1 MASFWE
7 NVKDNRRLFLAYI
20 PLLLLYATSYFQRIG
35 IPGTIYSE
43 LNSTYGFT
51 ATQIAGIGTAFVC
64 VYSLFQLFVG
74 MLADKFCGIRV
85 ITWGGAVFCVGVI
98 GFPLVCGNLWAM
110 YAMRFLTGLGA
121 SSMYLSI
128 VKETDRLFGRQNYPV
143 FLGIVYFV
151 GYSGGLFGTYPFE
164 RLNDHFNW
172 INVLMVI
179 GVVSVAMYLIVIAT
193 KRIIPPGPIAKTKIS
208 FRPLWYFLKNPYM
221 LMLIFCS
228 SIIFATYSTIQ
239 MVFGKKFLQDY
250 VGLSSS
256 GAAKVIFCQTFTC
269 MLTLLGFGTLI
280 RMMGN
285 RRKPQMIFSASLAFL
300 NTLAMFA
307 VMVFNLNPKFFI
319 IGFILYA
326 VASGSAV
333 AFSLV
338 AQEINARDTMT
349 SATGLNNLCNYLFVA
364 VGPLLIG
371 KLLDSYIP
379 PEMFAEGQKVI
390 YPGMAYMQVFGLLL
404 IPTGIALIM
413 SFFLPETRGHYL
425 HQHLPEK

>member
-1 MASFWE
+1 M
-7 NVKDNRRLFLAYI
+7 
-20 PLLLLYATSYFQRIG
+20 YATSYFQRIG
-35 IPGTIYSE
+35 IPGTIFNE
-43 LNSTYGFT
+43 LSKEYGFT
-51 ATQIAGIGTAFVC
+51 AVQIAGIGTSFVC
-64 VYSLFQLFVG
+64 VYSICQLFVG

-85 ITWGGAVFCVGVI
+85 ITWGGLIFCIGVI

-128 VKETDRLFGRQNYPV
+128 VKETDRLFGRQNYSV

-164 RLNDHFNW
+164 RLNNHFNW
-172 INVLMVI
+172 INVLLVI
-179 GVVSVAMYLIVIAT
+179 GVVSVAMYLIVIFT
-193 KRIIPPGPIAKTKIS
+193 KRIIPPGPIAKTNIS
-208 FRPLWYFLKNPYM
+208 FKPLLYFLKNRYM

-228 SIIFATYSTIQ
+228 SIVFSTYSTIQ

-250 VGLSSS
+250 VGLSSA
-256 GAAKVIFCQTFTC
+256 GAAKVIFFQTFTC

-280 RMMGN
+280 RLMGN

-300 NTLAMFA
+300 NTLGMVL
-307 VMVFNLNPKFFI
+307 VMKYGLPSALFVA
-319 IGFILYA
+319 GFLLYS

-349 SATGLNNLCNYLFVA
+349 QATGLNNLSNYLFVA
-364 VGPLLIG
+364 IGPLLIG
-371 KLLDSYIP
+371 KLLDSYVSQNVLV
-379 PEMFAEGQKVI
+379 EGQAVV
-390 YPGMAYMQVFGLLL
+390 YPAEAYQMVFLLLL
-404 IPTGIALIM
+404 IPTGIAVLM
-413 SFFLPETRGHYL
+413 SFFLPETKGHYL
-425 HQHLPEK
+425 HQHLPG

>member
-7 NVKDNRRLFLAYI
+7 NVKDNRRLFWAYV
-20 PLLLLYATSYFQRIG
+20 PLILLYATSYFQRIG
-35 IPGTIYSE
+35 IPGTIFNE
-43 LNSTYGFT
+43 LSKEYGFT
-51 ATQIAGIGTAFVC
+51 AVQIAGIGTSFVC
-64 VYSLFQLFVG
+64 VYSICQLFVG

-85 ITWGGAVFCVGVI
+85 ITWGGLIFCIGVI

-128 VKETDRLFGRQNYPV
+128 VKETDRLFGRQNYSV

-164 RLNDHFNW
+164 RLNNHFNW
-172 INVLMVI
+172 INVLLVI
-179 GVVSVAMYLIVIAT
+179 GVVSVAMYLIVIFT
-193 KRIIPPGPIAKTKIS
+193 KRIIPPGPIAKTNIS
-208 FRPLWYFLKNPYM
+208 FKPLLYFLKNRYM

-228 SIIFATYSTIQ
+228 SIVFSTYSTIQ

-250 VGLSSS
+250 VGLSSA
-256 GAAKVIFCQTFTC
+256 GAAKVIFFQTFTC

-280 RMMGN
+280 RLMGN

-300 NTLAMFA
+300 NTLGMVL
-307 VMVFNLNPKFFI
+307 VMKYGLPSALFVA
-319 IGFILYA
+319 GFLLYS

-349 SATGLNNLCNYLFVA
+349 QAPGLNNLSNYLFVA
-364 VGPLLIG
+364 IGPLLIG
-371 KLLDSYIP
+371 KLLDSYVSQNVLV
-379 PEMFAEGQKVI
+379 EGQAVV
-390 YPGMAYMQVFGLLL
+390 YPAEAYQMVFLLLL
-404 IPTGIALIM
+404 IPTGIAVLM

-425 HQHLPEK
+425 HQHLPG

>member
-7 NVKDNRRLFLAYI
+7 NVKDNRRLFWAYV
-20 PLLLLYATSYFQRIG
+20 PLILLYATSYFQRIG
-35 IPGTIYSE
+35 IPGTIFNE
-43 LNSTYGFT
+43 LSKEYGFT
-51 ATQIAGIGTAFVC
+51 AVQIAGIGTSFVC
-64 VYSLFQLFVG
+64 VYSICQLFVG

-85 ITWGGAVFCVGVI
+85 ITWGGLIFCIGVI

-128 VKETDRLFGRQNYPV
+128 VKETDRLFGRQNYSV

-164 RLNDHFNW
+164 RLNNHFNW
-172 INVLMVI
+172 INVLLVI
-179 GVVSVAMYLIVIAT
+179 GVVSVAMYLIVIFT
-193 KRIIPPGPIAKTKIS
+193 KRIIPPGPIAKTNIS
-208 FRPLWYFLKNPYM
+208 FKPLLYFLKNRYM

-228 SIIFATYSTIQ
+228 SIVFSTYSTIQ

-250 VGLSSS
+250 VGLSSA
-256 GAAKVIFCQTFTC
+256 GAAKVIFFQTFTC

-280 RMMGN
+280 RLMGN

-300 NTLAMFA
+300 NTLGMVL
-307 VMVFNLNPKFFI
+307 VMKYGLPSALFVA
-319 IGFILYA
+319 GFLLYS

-349 SATGLNNLCNYLFVA
+349 QATGLNNLSNYLFVA
-364 VGPLLIG
+364 IGPLLIG
-371 KLLDSYIP
+371 KLLDSYVSQNVLV
-379 PEMFAEGQKVI
+379 EGQAVV
-390 YPGMAYMQVFGLLL
+390 YPAEAYQMVFLLLL
-404 IPTGIALIM
+404 IPTGIAVLM
-413 SFFLPETRGHYL
+413 SFFLPETKGHYL
-425 HQHLPEK
+425 HQHLPG

>member
-7 NVKDNRRLFLAYI
+7 NVKDNRRLFWAYV
-20 PLLLLYATSYFQRIG
+20 PLILLYATSYFQRIG
-35 IPGTIYSE
+35 IPGTIFNE
-43 LNSTYGFT
+43 LSKEYGFT
-51 ATQIAGIGTAFVC
+51 AVQIAGIGTSFVC
-64 VYSLFQLFVG
+64 VYSICQLFVG

-85 ITWGGAVFCVGVI
+85 ITWGGLIFCIGVI

-128 VKETDRLFGRQNYPV
+128 VKETDRLFGRQNYSV

-164 RLNDHFNW
+164 RLNNHFNW
-172 INVLMVI
+172 INVLLVI
-179 GVVSVAMYLIVIAT
+179 GVVSVAMYLIVIFT
-193 KRIIPPGPIAKTKIS
+193 KQIIPPGPIAKTNIS
-208 FRPLWYFLKNPYM
+208 FKPLLYFLKNRYM

-228 SIIFATYSTIQ
+228 SIVFSTYSTIQ

-250 VGLSSS
+250 VGLSSA
-256 GAAKVIFCQTFTC
+256 GAAKVIFFQTFTC

-280 RMMGN
+280 RLMGN

-300 NTLAMFA
+300 NTLGMVL
-307 VMVFNLNPKFFI
+307 VMKYGLPSALFVA
-319 IGFILYA
+319 GFLLYS

-349 SATGLNNLCNYLFVA
+349 QATGLNNLSNYLFVA
-364 VGPLLIG
+364 IGPLLIG
-371 KLLDSYIP
+371 KLLDSYVSQNVLV
-379 PEMFAEGQKVI
+379 EGQAVV
-390 YPGMAYMQVFGLLL
+390 YPAEAYQMVFLLLL
-404 IPTGIALIM
+404 IPTGIAVLM

-425 HQHLPEK
+425 HQHLPG

>member
-7 NVKDNRRLFLAYI
+7 NVKDNRRLFWAYV
-20 PLLLLYATSYFQRIG
+20 PLILLYATSYFQRIG
-35 IPGTIYSE
+35 IPGTIFNE
-43 LNSTYGFT
+43 LSKEYGFT
-51 ATQIAGIGTAFVC
+51 AVQIAGIGTSFVC
-64 VYSLFQLFVG
+64 VYSICQLFVG

-85 ITWGGAVFCVGVI
+85 ITWGGLIFCIGVI

-128 VKETDRLFGRQNYPV
+128 VKETDRLFGRQNYSV

-164 RLNDHFNW
+164 RLNNHFNW
-172 INVLMVI
+172 INVLLVI
-179 GVVSVAMYLIVIAT
+179 GVVSVAMYLIVIFT
-193 KRIIPPGPIAKTKIS
+193 KRIIPPGPIAKTNIS
-208 FRPLWYFLKNPYM
+208 FKPLLYFLKNRYM

-228 SIIFATYSTIQ
+228 SIVFSTYSTIQ

-250 VGLSSS
+250 VGLSSA
-256 GAAKVIFCQTFTC
+256 GAAKVIFFQTFTC

-280 RMMGN
+280 RLMGN
-285 RRKPQMIFSASLAFL
+285 RRKPQMIFSASLAFP
-300 NTLAMFA
+300 NTLGMVL
-307 VMVFNLNPKFFI
+307 VMKYGLPSALFVA
-319 IGFILYA
+319 GFLLYS

-349 SATGLNNLCNYLFVA
+349 QATGLNNLSNYLFVA
-364 VGPLLIG
+364 IGPLLIG
-371 KLLDSYIP
+371 KLLDSYVSQNVLV
-379 PEMFAEGQKVI
+379 EGQAVV
-390 YPGMAYMQVFGLLL
+390 YPAEAYQMVFLLLL
-404 IPTGIALIM
+404 IPTGIAVLM

-425 HQHLPEK
+425 HQHLPG

>member
-7 NVKDNRRLFLAYI
+7 NVKDNRRLFWAYV
-20 PLLLLYATSYFQRIG
+20 PLILLYATSYFQRIG
-35 IPGTIYSE
+35 IPGTIFNE
-43 LNSTYGFT
+43 LSKEYGFT
-51 ATQIAGIGTAFVC
+51 AVQIAGIGTSFVC
-64 VYSLFQLFVG
+64 VYSICQLFVG

-85 ITWGGAVFCVGVI
+85 ITWGGLIFCIGVI

-128 VKETDRLFGRQNYPV
+128 VKETDRLFGRQNYSV

-164 RLNDHFNW
+164 RLNNHFNW
-172 INVLMVI
+172 INVLLVI
-179 GVVSVAMYLIVIAT
+179 GVVSVAMYLIVIFT
-193 KRIIPPGPIAKTKIS
+193 KRIIPPGPIAKTNIS
-208 FRPLWYFLKNPYM
+208 FKPLLYFLKNRYM

-228 SIIFATYSTIQ
+228 SIVFSTYSTIQ

-250 VGLSSS
+250 VGLSSA
-256 GAAKVIFCQTFTC
+256 GAAKVIFFQTFTC

-280 RMMGN
+280 RLMGN

-300 NTLAMFA
+300 NTLGMVL
-307 VMVFNLNPKFFI
+307 VMKYGLPSALFVA
-319 IGFILYA
+319 GFLLYS

-349 SATGLNNLCNYLFVA
+349 QATGLNNLSNYLFVA
-364 VGPLLIG
+364 IGPLLIG
-371 KLLDSYIP
+371 KLLDSYVSQNVLV
-379 PEMFAEGQKVI
+379 EGQAVV
-390 YPGMAYMQVFGLLL
+390 YPAEAYQMVFLLLL
-404 IPTGIALIM
+404 IPTGIAVLM

-425 HQHLPEK
+425 HQHLPG